1 MNFNE
6 FFLGEVVLGNLLFP
20 SEHILVV
27 IDPGIVVTDSLLLG
41 LQSFD
46 RQLSRLVEQLIKLH
60 WELF

>member
-6 FFLGEVVLGNLLFP
+6 FSLGEIVLGNLLFP
-20 SEHILVV
+20 SEHILMV
-27 IDPGIVVTDSLLLG
+27 IDPVIVVTYSLLLG

>member
-20 SEHILVV
+20 SEHILMV

>member
-20 SEHILVV
+20 SEHILMV
-27 IDPGIVVTDSLLLG
+27 IDPVIVVTNSLLLG